1 MSPILEFDDVV
12 KSFGSGL
19 TEVRAPRAVSPSRW
33 RRASSSR

>member
-19 TEVRAPRAVSPSRW
+19 TEVRALRGVTDEYAVYEIP
-33 RRASSSR
+33 